1 MRLSD
6 LAFKS
11 KREIEADYNK
21 NLGTRELNLSTEEV
35 VNSLK
40 KDSGLAREKLERVPK
55 EVKEELKPFF
65 NASFWKEGTA

>member
-6 LAFKS
+6 LAFKN
-11 KREIEADYNK
+11 KREIVAEQNK
-21 NLGTRELNLSTEEV
+21 NLGTRELNLNSEEV

-40 KDSGLAREKLERVPK
+40 RDNGLAREKLEKVPT
-55 EVKEELKPFF
+55 EVKEELRPFF